1 MKVSGLAL
9 KNPPAIAREYE
20 DETPVNSS
28 PRINDCWQNLLP
40 PPQSYPAGI
49 GLFCQG
55 SSAREVYYVDHGL
68 VKLVWV
74 DPNGHEFILG
84 LRHAGAFLGLA
95 PVILDIVH
103 PVSAITMAR
112 SRLVR
117 VPASTFLS
125 FVKNNAEISSSV
137 HEILSREVCDQSI
150 RMAELGCLSSR
161 ERVKQMLRHIVQVSQ
176 RQIHKTTRSTRFLL
190 PLRQCELASML
201 AVTPE
206 HLSRILKQL
215 REEGIIRWHKG
226 WLVVPDVNRLQG

>member
-1 MKVSGLAL
+1 MKISGFAL
-9 KNPPAIAREYE
+9 KKPLTIIKEHDGE
-20 DETPVNSS
+20 MPVDPSLRMRDRWMS
-28 PRINDCWQNLLP
+28 LLP
-40 PPQSYPAGI
+40 PSQSYAAGI

-55 SSAREVYYVDHGL
+55 SSAREVYFVEHGL

-84 LRHAGAFLGLA
+84 LRHAGALLGLA
-95 PVILDIVH
+95 PTILGVVH
-103 PVSAITMAR
+103 PVSAITIAQ

-117 VPASTFLS
+117 VPASTFLGLM
-125 FVKNNAEISSSV
+125 KNNAEISFAV

-150 RMAELGCLSSR
+150 RMAELGCLSSQ
-161 ERVKQMLRHIVQVSQ
+161 ERVKQMLHSIVQMCQ
-176 RQIHKTTRSTRFLL
+176 QQIHKANRSTRFVL

-215 REEGIIRWHKG
+215 REEGVIRWHKG
-226 WLVVPDVNRLQG
+226 WLVVPDVTRLQG

>member
-1 MKVSGLAL
+1 MKVSGFAL
-9 KNPPAIAREYE
+9 KNPPTIVKEYDGE
-20 DETPVNSS
+20 MLVDPPLRMRGS
-28 PRINDCWQNLLP
+28 WMNLLP
-40 PPQSYPAGI
+40 PPQTYPAGI

-55 SSAREVYYVDHGL
+55 SSAPEVYFVEHGL
-68 VKLVWV
+68 VKLIWV
-74 DPNGHEFILG
+74 DPNGHEFILA
-84 LRHAGAFLGLA
+84 LRYAGAFLGLA
-95 PVILDIVH
+95 PVILGIAH

-117 VPASTFLS
+117 IPAGTFLD
-125 FVKNNAEISSSV
+125 FVKNNAEISSAV

-161 ERVKQMLRHIVQVSQ
+161 ERVKQMLRHMVQMSE
-176 RQIHKTTRSTRFLL
+176 RQIHKATGSTRFVL

-215 REEGIIRWHKG
+215 REEGVIRWHKG

>member
-1 MKVSGLAL
+1 MKISGFGL
-9 KNPPAIAREYE
+9 KKVPTAVREYYGE
-20 DETPVNSS
+20 ASADPPMRMGGSWMS
-28 PRINDCWQNLLP
+28 LLP

-49 GLFCQG
+49 GLFSQG
-55 SSAREVYYVDHGL
+55 ASAREVYFVEHGL

-74 DPNGHEFILG
+74 DSNGHEFILG

-103 PVSAITMAR
+103 PVSAITMSQ

-117 VPASTFLS
+117 VPASTFLG
-125 FVKNNAEISSSV
+125 FVKNNAEISSAV
-137 HEILSREVCDQSI
+137 NEILSREVCDQSV

-161 ERVKQMLRHIVQVSQ
+161 ERVKQMLRHIVQMSQ
-176 RQIHKTTRSTRFLL
+176 RQIHKATRSTRFVL

-215 REEGIIRWHKG
+215 REEGVIRWHKG